1 MESIKYIG
9 YYSEDNNRHAF
20 PSAVA
25 KMQYIFGALNEI
37 GVKVQIISPCRLKT
51 KTGKWEKTK
60 DVKVNDMTTL
70 HICGSFPEKNRMFRT
85 FQIIYSSLWLFFYLV
100 FKVKKTETIL
110 SYHVVLLDKIVMAAK
125 KVKGFK
131 VILEVG
137 EIFNDVENVAL
148 AKRNQEIN
156 TIHKADLFMYST
168 ELLNEVCNPLN
179 KPYVVAQG
187 SYKVQREFDNLF
199 KDDRIHIVYAGIL
212 RKDKG
217 VDVAIKLADFL
228 DEKYVI
234 HILGY
239 GDESDVKRV
248 KDEVNKVGIKT
259 GCKAIYEGLLSGDQY
274 NQFIQS
280 CDIGLCT
287 QSANVSYNTT
297 AFPSKVISYL
307 SNGVPVIA
315 VKIKSLEFSEVKHL
329 IKLYDN
335 EDCPEEQIARI
346 VKEYSFCEE
355 NKRMIRNEINRLD
368 ESFKRSLSAMLQLK
382 EKTE

>member
-9 YYSEDNNRHAF
+9 YYSEDNNRYSF

-37 GVKVQIISPCRLKT
+37 GVRVQIISPCRLKI

-60 DVKVNDMTTL
+60 DIKVNDMTTL
-70 HICGSFPEKNRMFRT
+70 HICGSFPEKNKLFRT

-100 FKVKKTETIL
+100 FKVKRSETIL

-148 AKRNQEIN
+148 AKRNQEID

-179 KPYVVAQG
+179 KSYVVVQG
-187 SYKVQREFDNLF
+187 SYKVQRRFEPLF
-199 KDDRIHIVYAGIL
+199 SDGKIHIVYAGIL

-217 VDVAIKLADFL
+217 VDVALNLAHFL

-239 GDESDVKRV
+239 GEERDIDRV
-248 KDEVNKVGIKT
+248 KEEINKVGTKS
-259 GCKAIYEGLLSGDQY
+259 GCKAIYEGLMSGDRY

-280 CDIGLCT
+280 CDFGLCT

-315 VKIKSLEFSEVKHL
+315 VRIKSLEYSEVNHL
-329 IKLYDN
+329 IKLYEN
-335 EDCPEEQIARI
+335 EEHPEEQIAGIIREYVFSNDNKERI
-346 VKEYSFCEE
+346 
-355 NKRMIRNEINRLD
+355 RMEINRLD
-368 ESFKRSLSAMLQLK
+368 ESFKQNLLELLD
-382 EKTE
+382 

>member
-9 YYSEDNNRHAF
+9 YYSEDDNRYAF

-60 DVKVNDMTTL
+60 DIKVNDMTTL
-70 HICGSFPEKNRMFRT
+70 HICGSFPEKNKLFRT

-100 FKVKKTETIL
+100 FKVKRSETIL

-187 SYKVQREFDNLF
+187 SYKVQRRFDPLF
-199 KDDRIHIVYAGIL
+199 SDGKIHIVYAGIL

-217 VDVAIKLADFL
+217 VDVAINLADFL

-239 GDESDVKRV
+239 GEESDIDRV
-248 KDEVNKVGIKT
+248 KKEVNKVGTKS
-259 GCKAIYEGLLSGDQY
+259 GCKAIYEGLLSGDRY

-280 CDIGLCT
+280 CDLGLCT

-315 VKIKSLEFSEVKHL
+315 VKIKSLEYSEVNHL
-329 IKLYDN
+329 IKLYEND
-335 EDCPEEQIARI
+335 EHPEEQIAEIIR
-346 VKEYSFCEE
+346 EYSFSND
-355 NKRMIRNEINRLD
+355 NKEKIRMEINRLD
-368 ESFKRSLSAMLQLK
+368 ELFKQKILELHD
-382 EKTE
+382 

>member
-9 YYSEDNNRHAF
+9 YYSEDDNRYAF

-60 DVKVNDMTTL
+60 DIKVNDMTTL
-70 HICGSFPEKNRMFRT
+70 HICGSFPEKNKLFRT

-100 FKVKKTETIL
+100 FKVKRSETIL

-187 SYKVQREFDNLF
+187 SYKVQRRFDPLF
-199 KDDRIHIVYAGIL
+199 SDGKIHIVYAGIL

-217 VDVAIKLADFL
+217 VDVAINLADFL

-239 GDESDVKRV
+239 GKESDIDRV
-248 KDEVNKVGIKT
+248 KKEVNKVGTKS
-259 GCKAIYEGLLSGDQY
+259 GCKAIYEGLLSGDRY

-280 CDIGLCT
+280 CDLGLCT

-315 VKIKSLEFSEVKHL
+315 VKIKSLEYSEVNHL
-329 IKLYDN
+329 IKLYEND
-335 EDCPEEQIARI
+335 EHPEEQIAEIIR
-346 VKEYSFCEE
+346 EYSFSND
-355 NKRMIRNEINRLD
+355 NKEKIRMEINRLD
-368 ESFKRSLSAMLQLK
+368 ELFKQKILELHD
-382 EKTE
+382 